1 MSEHF
6 SGPQDGIETPRTK
19 RDTAGYLLLLVASRF
34 ASEGIHNSTTFN
46 SPSVTK
52 TAMMITMMMMMEIV
66 GLRVV
71 IKGSRKF
78 RRNPTPGLSLFSNSE
93 KPRFRCTSQLDRVE
107 FLSSTCYKMHT
118 LFHFS
123 FRIFF
128 AQKRPVFGKWSFFSS
143 FTFDFDATTLTT
155 ELKTTVACCEAS

>member
-71 IKGSRKF
+71 IKEGSRKF

-93 KPRFRCTSQLDRVE
+93 KPRFRSAALHNLT
-107 FLSSTCYKMHT
+107 
-118 LFHFS
+118 
-123 FRIFF
+123 
-128 AQKRPVFGKWSFFSS
+128 GWSFCPPPVTKCTLYSTLVFESFSHRRDQSSGSGPS
-143 FTFDFDATTLTT
+143 FLPSLLILTQ
-155 ELKTTVACCEAS
+155 LH